1 MSDGAKYQE
10 AYRQRQ
16 ASAGSYRIDTFI
28 SGQAHTAITRAAD
41 RDGVTQREVIERL
54 ALAAE
59 ARNIMGENL

>member
-1 MSDGAKYQE
+1 MNDGTKYQQ

-16 ASAGSYRIDTFI
+16 ASVGSHRLDTFI
-28 SGQAHTAITRAAD
+28 SGQAHKAITRAAD
-41 RDGVTQREVIERL
+41 REGVTQREVIERL